1 MKVAAIYRYPVKSLR
16 GTALKETQ
24 VERIGLAGDRRWM
37 VVDADGR
44 FQTIRENPVMTQIGV
59 TLEPGGITLSHPAVG
74 HVFAPLPDAAAP
86 GMTVRVWHDTL
97 EALEAV
103 PEAGQFLSKALGVDV
118 RLVYMADVD
127 SRPVDPTYGLQED
140 RTSFADG
147 FPILIT
153 TTASLAD
160 LNAKL
165 AHPIDMNRFR
175 PNIVIDGALPW
186 AEDEWRVIE
195 IGGIRFRIV
204 KPCGRCIVVTRDAMT
219 GVTGDDQE
227 PLRTL
232 SRYRRSAAGKPI
244 FGQNV
249 IPDAIGSISVG
260 DAVNVVETGP
270 SNLL

>member
-1 MKVAAIYRYPVKSLR
+1 MKVTAIYRYPVKSLR

-44 FQTIRENPVMTQIGV
+44 FQTIRESPVMTQIGV
-59 TLEPGGITLSHPAVG
+59 ALEQGGITLSHPAVG
-74 HVFAPLPDAAAP
+74 HVFVPLPDVAAP
-86 GMTVRVWHDTL
+86 RRTVRVWHDTL
-97 EALEAV
+97 EAVEAA
-103 PEAGQFLSKALGVDV
+103 PEAGTFLSKALGFNA
-118 RLVYMADVD
+118 RLVYMADVE
-127 SRPVDPTYGLQED
+127 SRPVDPTYGSPED

-147 FPILIT
+147 FPVLIT
-153 TTASLAD
+153 TTASLDD
-160 LNAKL
+160 LNTKL
-165 AHPIDMNRFR
+165 THPIDMNRFR
-175 PNIVIDGALPW
+175 PNIVIDGTLPW

-195 IGGIRFRIV
+195 IAGIPFRIV

-219 GVTGDDQE
+219 GVAGDDQE

-249 IPDAIGSISVG
+249 IPDAIGAISVG
-260 DAVNVVETGP
+260 DAVKIVETGP